1 MTGIG
6 NMLWRIG
13 DILDFDEQLAWTR
26 KAGFDGVGFHA
37 APGTP
42 GQWRGL
48 EPTECDSARRAAVRE
63 ALSSFTFTEIH
74 APFRIHL
81 TGDSL
86 AAGLEELA
94 PILQFA
100 ADLDVSVVTVHA
112 DLTDDEGPAWLGPMT
127 ALAALAE
134 EAQTIIVLEIVEGFE
149 AVRGWD
155 LDRIRVNLDVGHM
168 CDEGRVHSLAPYGGI
183 GGLIRHLGPT
193 LAHLHLHDTDGVTD
207 HCEIGTG
214 IVDFEAIAAALSAI
228 DYPRDATMEMNPT
241 RCSPDGMRRG
251 MARLRALFA
260 EAGGR

>member
-1 MTGIG
+1 MTAIG

-26 KAGFDGVGFHA
+26 EAGFDGVGFHA

-48 EPTECDSARRAAVRE
+48 EPTECDSARRTVVRE
-63 ALSSFTFTEIH
+63 ALSSFAFTEIH

-86 AAGLEELA
+86 PAGLEELA

-100 ADLDVSVVTVHA
+100 ADLGVSVVTVHA
-112 DLTDDEGPAWLGPMT
+112 DLTDAEGPAWLGPM
-127 ALAALAE
+127 AELDGLAA
-134 EAQTIIVLEIVEGFE
+134 EARTIVVLEIVEGFE
-149 AVRGWD
+149 AVQGWE

-168 CDEGRVHSLAPYGGI
+168 YDQARVQCLAPYGGI

-228 DYPRDATMEMNPT
+228 EYRRGVTMEMNPT

-251 MARLRALFA
+251 LARLRTVFS
-260 EAGGR
+260 EAGGS